1 MHIEGS
7 AAAGVG
13 VPGALGEQTH
23 WDCRF
28 DGARSRADE
37 SVERARLAY
46 LARLSVALAKA
57 RALIFQEI
65 AGEKRRSGSQSHCFS
80 RAMATT
86 K

>member
-1 MHIEGS
+1 M
-7 AAAGVG
+7 G

-23 WDCRF
+23 RDRRS

-46 LARLSVALAKA
+46 LARLSVAPAKA

-65 AGEKRRSGSQSHCFS
+65 AGKKDEAVRKVIVFLALWRSQSSRHCLPTF
-80 RAMATT
+80 
-86 K
+86 